1 MIIQAFYIGLTQSI
15 RSTIDAVVRGTLMS
29 KTEDE
34 AYNLIEEMALN
45 SFQWSIER
53 GQPKRIGGKL
63 EVNALTLLSTKVDA
77 MTQRL
82 DQMNVSVVNS
92 SAPSPCEIRGSVEHV
107 TLNCQVGVLFPKTL
121 MKLIMFKI
129 SNHTD

>member
-1 MIIQAFYIGLTQSI
+1 
-15 RSTIDAVVRGTLMS
+15 MS

-63 EVNALTLLSTKVDA
+63 EVDALTLLSTKVDA

-82 DQMNVSVVNS
+82 DRMNVNAVNS
-92 SAPSPCEIRGSVEHV
+92 MASSPYDICDSIEHV
-107 TLNCQVGVLFPKTL
+107 TLNYQVGSPF
-121 MKLIMFKI
+121 
-129 SNHTD
+129 S